1 LIIQIKVVS
10 LHCNNKINNKYLNF
24 NYKNIGGET
33 HRKNCVFEMKTLE
46 EMRELVRQRKTKYLT
61 LTAAKS
67 LKGKHIQTIFFGYAH
82 QDGTD
87 DFVVG
92 DIVSE
97 LEYYRNLK
105 EECFPNEKGHENRAE
120 YWESYMTPKQLKAK
134 ERLILLREDGS
145 QTYMSIGYDGKTFCC
160 SDEDRLVSYI
170 EL

>member
-1 LIIQIKVVS
+1 M
-10 LHCNNKINNKYLNF
+10 
-24 NYKNIGGET
+24 
-33 HRKNCVFEMKTLE
+33 RTLE
-46 EMRELVRQRKTKYLT
+46 EMRELVKQGKTKYLT

-105 EECFPNEKGHENRAE
+105 KECFPNEKGHRNRAE

-145 QTYMSIGYDGKTFCC
+145 QTYMSIGYDGETFCC
-160 SDEDRLVSYI
+160 SDADRIVSYI

>member
-1 LIIQIKVVS
+1 MRHTGKTV
-10 LHCNNKINNKYLNF
+10 Y
-24 NYKNIGGET
+24 
-33 HRKNCVFEMKTLE
+33 FEMKKTLE

-61 LTAAKS
+61 LAAAKS

-105 EECFPNEKGHENRAE
+105 EDCFPNDKGHKNRAE

-145 QTYMSIGYDGKTFCC
+145 QTYMSIGYDGETFCC
-160 SDEDRLVSYI
+160 SDADRIVSYI

>member
-1 LIIQIKVVS
+1 MIIQIKAVS
-10 LHCNNKINNKYLNF
+10 LHCNNKINN
-24 NYKNIGGET
+24 NYKAGET
-33 HRKNCVFEMKTLE
+33 HQKNCIFEMKTLE
-46 EMRELVRQRKTKYLT
+46 EMKDLVKQGKTKYLT
-61 LTAAKS
+61 LDAAKS

-105 EECFPNEKGHENRAE
+105 EECFPNEKGHRNRAE

-145 QTYMSIGYDGKTFCC
+145 QTYMSIGYDGETFCC
-160 SDEDRLVSYI
+160 SDADRIVSYI